1 MIKFLIVDDE
11 EIIRRGIRN
20 KIGKLIQGAEVVGE
34 AADGEEALLKAEEL
48 RPDVIITDIKMP
60 KLDGLLFIEGALSLL
75 PEAQFIIISGYQDFS
90 YAQKALKLGVCDYL
104 LKPVEN
110 NEFKS
115 IVERLIEKIKTRK
128 EHHVYIDN
136 LREQVQGN
144 EMQRKYKLLTDLI
157 AGSAVNKE
165 ELDACGLQASGD
177 YAVCMAQITDIGEM
191 FSIANQDLAAFA
203 ALNVFEETMQSET
216 GCLAFQTEQN
226 ACTFLGLIYG
236 TLNGHLLEKQ
246 IQRAIKNVQ
255 EWLDISIWVGLGG
268 TVHGI
273 EHTPD
278 AFRQAQ
284 EVFEQRL
291 NFGTSS
297 LLTVDHY
304 QRIKNNEYR
313 LPENVKKLL
322 DSALRSGDHA
332 AAKSAIKSAFADMAD
347 RKIIRAKVE
356 AIAIELLLV
365 LINVLKE
372 LRQYDH
378 SDLTNKS
385 IDRFFSQCVTYDDF
399 VGLLSVRALQVCETA
414 RLSEA
419 ETGHHIIKKIVTL
432 IEEKYFSDIKL
443 NDIADEYF
451 INTSYLSQLFLQETN
466 KNFKQ
471 YLCEVRIN
479 SAKNLLENTSFP
491 ISRVAELIGY
501 NDRAYFSKA
510 FTKHV
515 GMTPAQ
521 YRMANGGGYD
531 EE

>member
-20 KIGKLIQGAEVVGE
+20 KINRLIQNAEVVGE

-60 KLDGLLFIEGALSLL
+60 KLDGLQFIEGTLSLL

-110 NEFKS
+110 SEFKS
-115 IVERLIEKIKTRK
+115 IVDRLIDKIETRK
-128 EHHVYIDN
+128 EHHDYIDN
-136 LREQVQGN
+136 LREQAAGN
-144 EMQRKYKLLTDLI
+144 ETQRKYRLLADLVKG
-157 AGSAVNKE
+157 APVNKE
-165 ELDACGLQASGD
+165 ELDAYGIPDQAD
-177 YAVCMAQITDIGEM
+177 FAVCMVQITDIGDM
-191 FSIANQDLAAFA
+191 FSMANQSLATFA
-203 ALNVFEETMQSET
+203 ASNVFEETMMAET
-216 GCLAFQTEQN
+216 GCLTFQTELN
-226 ACTFLGLIYG
+226 TCTFMGLIYG
-236 TLNGHLLEKQ
+236 ADGQTAEKQ
-246 IQRAIKNVQ
+246 IQRAVKSVC
-255 EWLDISIWVGLGG
+255 EWLDISIRAGLSG
-268 TVHGI
+268 TVHGLQQVSGAYK
-273 EHTPD
+273 E
-278 AFRQAQ
+278 AQ
-284 EVFEQRL
+284 EVCDQWIVYEI
-291 NFGTSS
+291 GT
-297 LLTVDHY
+297 LLTVEHY
-304 QRIKNNEYR
+304 QRIRDNEYM
-313 LPENVKKLL
+313 LPGNVKKLL
-322 DSALRSGDHA
+322 ESSLKSGDHA
-332 AAKSAIKSAFADMAD
+332 SAKSVIKGAFADMAE
-347 RKIIRAKVE
+347 RKIIRAKAE
-356 AIAIELLLV
+356 AVAIELLLV

-372 LRQYDH
+372 LKQYDH

-385 IDRFFSQCVTYDDF
+385 IDRFFSGCVTYGDF
-399 VGLLSVRALQVCETA
+399 VELLLARALQVCEA
-414 RLSEA
+414 VRLSEA
-419 ETGHHIIKKIVTL
+419 ETGHNIIKKIVTL

-451 INTSYLSQLFLQETN
+451 INTSYLSQLFLQETK

-479 SAKNLLENTSFP
+479 NAKNLLENTSFS

-515 GMTPAQ
+515 GMTPVQ
-521 YRMANGGGYD
+521 YRSANGGEYD